1 MRLGRTF
8 PVVKVLVRAAL
19 IVLSAWL
26 ASGCAASG
34 YSTGSL
40 QRHLEATGLSPA
52 EARCVAGH
60 MGPRFGVSRLGARAR
75 PEAAELKAERAI
87 LKSCGATK
95 AER

>member
-1 MRLGRTF
+1 L

-26 ASGCAASG
+26 ASGCAVSG
-34 YSTGSL
+34 YSAGSL
-40 QRHLEATGLSPA
+40 QRHLVSSGLSPA
-52 EARCVAGH
+52 EARCVVGH

-87 LKSCGATK
+87 LKTCGVTK
-95 AER
+95 AGH